1 MTGSDEPQA
10 GETTDLIPVGRVRR
24 PTGIKG
30 AVLVEVYTGEP
41 DRFVDV
47 DSVFLDDREF
57 RIVDRGRSGNS
68 AKLTFEGINSIERAQ
83 ELRDREVSV
92 PEDSLGPAPEGEY
105 YHYELLEA
113 DVVDTNG
120 NILGTI
126 HEIIETGSNDV
137 LVVRASVS
145 GSSKPKEI
153 LIPVIDGVLVELDRD
168 TNSLTV
174 DPPPGL
180 LD

>member
-1 MTGSDEPQA
+1 MTGPDESMNDA
-10 GETTDLIPVGRVRR
+10 TTELIPVGRVRR

-41 DRFVDV
+41 DRFAGV

-57 RIVDRGRSGNS
+57 RIVDRGRSGNA

-92 PEDSLGPAPEGEY
+92 PEDSLGPAPEGKY

-120 NILGTI
+120 KILGTV

-137 LVVRASVS
+137 LLVRTSNS
-145 GSSKPKEI
+145 ESSKPKEI

-168 TNSLTV
+168 TNSLIV

>member
-1 MTGSDEPQA
+1 MTGPDESMNDA
-10 GETTDLIPVGRVRR
+10 TTELIPVGRVRR

-41 DRFVDV
+41 DRFADV
-47 DSVFLDDREF
+47 DSVVLDDREF
-57 RIVDRGRSGNS
+57 RIVDRGRSGNA

-92 PEDSLGPAPEGEY
+92 PEDSLGPAPEGKY

-120 NILGTI
+120 KILGTV

-137 LVVRASVS
+137 LLVRTSNS
-145 GSSKPKEI
+145 ESSKPKEI

-168 TNSLTV
+168 TNSLIV

>member
-1 MTGSDEPQA
+1 MTGPDESMNDA
-10 GETTDLIPVGRVRR
+10 TTELIPVGRVRR

-41 DRFVDV
+41 DRFADV

-57 RIVDRGRSGNS
+57 RIVDRGRSGNA

-92 PEDSLGPAPEGEY
+92 PEDSLEPAPEGEY

-120 NILGTI
+120 KILGTV

-137 LVVRASVS
+137 LVVRTSNS
-145 GSSKPKEI
+145 ESSKPKEI

-168 TNSLTV
+168 TNSLIV

>member
-1 MTGSDEPQA
+1 MTGPDESMNDA
-10 GETTDLIPVGRVRR
+10 TTELIPVGRVRR

-41 DRFVDV
+41 DRFADV

-57 RIVDRGRSGNS
+57 RIVDRGRSGNA

-83 ELRDREVSV
+83 ELRDREVSA
-92 PEDSLGPAPEGEY
+92 PEDSLGPAPEGKY

-120 NILGTI
+120 KILGTV

-137 LVVRASVS
+137 LLVRTSNS
-145 GSSKPKEI
+145 ESSKPKEI

-168 TNSLTV
+168 TNSLIV

>member
-1 MTGSDEPQA
+1 MTGPDESMNDA
-10 GETTDLIPVGRVRR
+10 TTELIPVGRVRR

-41 DRFVDV
+41 DRFADV

-57 RIVDRGRSGNS
+57 RIVDRGRSGNA

-83 ELRDREVSV
+83 ELRDKEVSV
-92 PEDSLGPAPEGEY
+92 PEDSLGPAPEGKY

-120 NILGTI
+120 KILGTV

-137 LVVRASVS
+137 LLVRTSNS
-145 GSSKPKEI
+145 ESSKPKEI

-168 TNSLTV
+168 TNSLIV

>member
-1 MTGSDEPQA
+1 MTGPDESMNDA
-10 GETTDLIPVGRVRR
+10 TTELIPVGRVRR

-41 DRFVDV
+41 DRFADV

-57 RIVDRGRSGNS
+57 RIVDRGRSGNA

-92 PEDSLGPAPEGEY
+92 PEDSLGPAPEGKY

-120 NILGTI
+120 KILGTV

-137 LVVRASVS
+137 LVVRTSNS
-145 GSSKPKEI
+145 ESSKPKEI
-153 LIPVIDGVLVELDRD
+153 LIPVIDGVLVELDRG
-168 TNSLTV
+168 TNSLIV

-180 LD
+180 LN

>member
-1 MTGSDEPQA
+1 MTGPDESMNDA
-10 GETTDLIPVGRVRR
+10 TTELIPVGRVRR

-41 DRFVDV
+41 DRFADV
-47 DSVFLDDREF
+47 DSVFLAEREF
-57 RIVDRGRSGNS
+57 RIVDRGRSGNA

-92 PEDSLGPAPEGEY
+92 PEDSLGPAPEGKY

-120 NILGTI
+120 KILGTV

-137 LVVRASVS
+137 LLVRTSNS
-145 GSSKPKEI
+145 ESSKPKEI

-168 TNSLTV
+168 TNSLIV

>member
-1 MTGSDEPQA
+1 MTGPDESMNDA
-10 GETTDLIPVGRVRR
+10 TTELIPVGRVRR

-41 DRFVDV
+41 DRFADV

-57 RIVDRGRSGNS
+57 RIVDRGRSGNA

-83 ELRDREVSV
+83 EFRDREVSV
-92 PEDSLGPAPEGEY
+92 PEDSLGPAPEGKY

-120 NILGTI
+120 KILGTV

-137 LVVRASVS
+137 LLVRTSNS
-145 GSSKPKEI
+145 ESSKPKEI

-168 TNSLTV
+168 TNSLIV